1 MSRPVSQ
8 TKTSIFTLVSKD
20 GLDLVLCGLL
30 PTGRPDRLSA
40 NWRPCEREV
49 EGSNLGKTR
58 PKKTGISDKDSLGE
72 DVRRCTDP
80 DRLRGLQPGRPQLSR
95 GECDDTCTL
104 QMSRLVFQ
112 TKTSILQF
120 LDVLKAACGDRT
132 GRCAQNAYF
141 LKILA
146 VAAHRRPPQHYKA

>member
-80 DRLRGLQPGRPQLSR
+80 DRLRELRPGRPQLSR
-95 GECDDTCTL
+95 GECRYIHSPNVQSGISDKDVYFYMNPL
-104 QMSRLVFQ
+104 Q
-112 TKTSILQF
+112 TSDEATQSQPKP
-120 LDVLKAACGDRT
+120 D
-132 GRCAQNAYF
+132 
-141 LKILA
+141 
-146 VAAHRRPPQHYKA
+146 P